1 MNKSPGSL
9 EQVFLSSKVSN
20 LTETFWLNV
29 VKITNNNYNK
39 KTKIKILQ

>member
-20 LTETFWLNV
+20 LTETFWLHV
-29 VKITNNNYNK
+29 VKINNNNNK
-39 KTKIKILQ
+39 KT